1 MFEKKARRQRRRPRL
16 PASVRGMPHV
26 RRISVALL
34 ALLMALGNA
43 ACLFDSE
50 ESPST
55 TAAPVTTTAPP
66 RTTTTATS
74 TTTTQPVTTI
84 TGPVTT
90 TTATSTTTTATTF
103 PTEVITNYLKRVLTA
118 EVGIARL
125 AEEIVI
131 TSNNWDNRSETDVT
145 YSDTEAAMEAAVE
158 EMQAA
163 RAGFELIQPP
173 PTAGFPEEHRTVRA
187 AVDLV
192 LTAAGEML
200 AGLQSPDT
208 GEQRQ
213 AAQLGLAAAFGVF
226 VEAVDRV
233 IAEYI
238 GDEDITALIVSRNL
252 TVPRPVGSD
261 TTTTTESN

>member
-1 MFEKKARRQRRRPRL
+1 MSLYMFEKKARRQRPRPRL

-34 ALLMALGNA
+34 ALLMALGGA

-55 TAAPVTTTAPP
+55 TAVPVTTTAPP

-74 TTTTQPVTTI
+74 TT

-226 VEAVDRV
+226 VEAVDLV

-238 GDEDITALIVSRNL
+238 GDEDITALIVSRTM
-252 TVPRPVGSD
+252 TVPPPAGWDD
-261 TTTTTESN
+261 TATESN